1 MNNQSNLKRSY
12 IEMADAAD
20 HLSSPINH
28 FHSSSSNDMVEPQ
41 TDDACIQPQPQL
53 QQQQQQQHIAL
64 PPLVE
69 DLLNQLCNERK
80 QPQPNYD
87 VRRRLGLL
95 GEEKALQLLHEI
107 NKAKVI
113 KTLSGFIMW
122 MIRNKPQYQCPSPSK
137 YCPASLL
144 QTQLSASPFT
154 PSVHKEQPV
163 RDHGGLR
170 PRYSYSS
177 ASPSK
182 ALRVSPYQGPSY
194 APPSTITPVQL
205 FKDALP
211 LPQPFTQEMF
221 AGWFSQPCS
230 EIEDRIFRHCPCSLA
245 FQQEKE
251 KKKTQAK
258 ADTAEKENPPADVI
272 ERENSAKSADANF
285 GRGEKRP
292 NAPIQGDTPAD
303 NIMPLQT
310 FIRPIKV
317 LRNLSPQ
324 GSPRPAEHPS
334 SSHSV
339 RAVQLATTSSTVP
352 ETQPSTLE
360 KGIGAQ
366 AMAPVGE
373 DESAEA
379 NTTGYPEEV
388 STESHETIP
397 IPDDQALE
405 HVAELTK
412 EDFPHVSNS
421 QIGESSSFVPAEITM
436 NPSAEDLS
444 DDIFDFLDQWDASI
458 SSAEAFTCLA
468 TSSTTT
474 GALPDYGAEALLR
487 SYKDGDLISLEDK
500 DERNKLKAAIETLAS
515 FGFFPDPRSAA
526 MITYL
531 FGQVEKFAPRRR
543 SFLEE
548 QRIAQDLEQRITS
561 CSATMRKKIEIARQ
575 MQHEAADID
584 EKVRQLQ
591 EKKAGIIAKVSEIV
605 RSNRPLE
612 AQLRQDVAA
621 VGEYRERKL
630 MIQSTLSA
638 GDTTMKSFRTAIR
651 TLFPDA

>member
-41 TDDACIQPQPQL
+41 TAMADDACIQPQPQL
-53 QQQQQQQHIAL
+53 QQQQQRQHIAL

-154 PSVHKEQPV
+154 PSVHKEQPL

-205 FKDALP
+205 FKDALH
-211 LPQPFTQEMF
+211 LPQPFTQEML

-258 ADTAEKENPPADVI
+258 ADTTEKENPPADVI
-272 ERENSAKSADANF
+272 ERENSAKSVDANS

-292 NAPIQGDTPAD
+292 NAPIQGDAPAD

-310 FIRPIKV
+310 FIRPRKV

-339 RAVQLATTSSTVP
+339 RAVQLATTSSAVP
-352 ETQPSTLE
+352 
-360 KGIGAQ
+360 
-366 AMAPVGE
+366 
-373 DESAEA
+373 
-379 NTTGYPEEV
+379 
-388 STESHETIP
+388 
-397 IPDDQALE
+397 
-405 HVAELTK
+405 
-412 EDFPHVSNS
+412 
-421 QIGESSSFVPAEITM
+421 
-436 NPSAEDLS
+436 
-444 DDIFDFLDQWDASI
+444 
-458 SSAEAFTCLA
+458 
-468 TSSTTT
+468 
-474 GALPDYGAEALLR
+474 
-487 SYKDGDLISLEDK
+487 ISLY
-500 DERNKLKAAIETLAS
+500 LCILS
-515 FGFFPDPRSAA
+515 FINFE
-526 MITYL
+526 
-531 FGQVEKFAPRRR
+531 GQKTHHY
-543 SFLEE
+543 
-548 QRIAQDLEQRITS
+548 AQK
-561 CSATMRKKIEIARQ
+561 C
-575 MQHEAADID
+575 
-584 EKVRQLQ
+584 
-591 EKKAGIIAKVSEIV
+591 
-605 RSNRPLE
+605 
-612 AQLRQDVAA
+612 
-621 VGEYRERKL
+621 RKL
-630 MIQSTLSA
+630 NLPHLRRELGRKPWLQWA
-638 GDTTMKSFRTAIR
+638 RTS
-651 TLFPDA
+651 

>member
-1 MNNQSNLKRSY
+1 MDY

-41 TDDACIQPQPQL
+41 TAMADDACIQPQPQPQL

-107 NKAKVI
+107 NEAKVI
-113 KTLSGFIMW
+113 KTLSGFITW
-122 MIRNKPQYQCPSPSK
+122 MIRNKPQYQCPSPSPSPSK

-154 PSVHKEQPV
+154 PSVHKEQPG

-182 ALRVSPYQGPSY
+182 ALRVSSYQGPSY

-211 LPQPFTQEMF
+211 LPQPFTQEMS
-221 AGWFSQPCS
+221 AGWFSQSCS
-230 EIEDRIFRHCPCSLA
+230 EIEDRIFRHCPCLLA

-251 KKKTQAK
+251 KKKAQAK
-258 ADTAEKENPPADVI
+258 ADTVDKENPPAI
-272 ERENSAKSADANF
+272 ERENSAKLPMQILGGVRKGPTPHPRRYPRRQYYALTNIHSAQ
-285 GRGEKRP
+285 K
-292 NAPIQGDTPAD
+292 
-303 NIMPLQT
+303 
-310 FIRPIKV
+310 
-317 LRNLSPQ
+317 S
-324 GSPRPAEHPS
+324 SPRPAEHPS

-339 RAVQLATTSSTVP
+339 RAVQLATTSSAVP

-373 DESAEA
+373 DELVGQA
-379 NTTGYPEEV
+379 NTTGYPRRSPQNWRV
-388 STESHETIP
+388 FILCS
-397 IPDDQALE
+397 
-405 HVAELTK
+405 
-412 EDFPHVSNS
+412 
-421 QIGESSSFVPAEITM
+421 AEITM
-436 NPSAEDLS
+436 NPSAEDGRSLAMLS
-444 DDIFDFLDQWDASI
+444 GDIFDFLDQWDASI

-548 QRIAQDLEQRITS
+548 QRIAQGLEQRITS

-591 EKKAGIIAKVSEIV
+591 EKKAGIVAKVSRLFGAI
-605 RSNRPLE
+605 
-612 AQLRQDVAA
+612 
-621 VGEYRERKL
+621 G
-630 MIQSTLSA
+630 LSRL
-638 GDTTMKSFRTAIR
+638 SFDRM
-651 TLFPDA
+651 